1 MSQSLLPA
9 WPDEVDRLLALCRE
23 QFPTA
28 QLAADSR
35 QVDLGDLYLAF
46 PHEGRDGRAYCT
58 DAVARGA
65 AALLIEEEQDR
76 FSLKPAAWPT
86 SEGREIPVWRVPRLH
101 DWAGE
106 WAHRWYDR
114 PSERLHL
121 WGVTGTNGKTTISQW
136 LAQAL
141 EANGLATG
149 VIGTLGAGRIG
160 SFTPTGYTTPPALL
174 LHRLLNRFVQMG
186 CFAATL
192 EVSSIGVAERRL
204 DGLRFTGAIFTNLS
218 RDHLDYHGTM
228 AAYAQAKRAFL
239 FRPELDHQ
247 IFWVDDPLGGE
258 WAKAAGAMVAS
269 GERNGSVWWVGSAGA
284 IAALIAE
291 AGVPVSRVVTTLA
304 ATGEPCWQGNAW
316 QVPLALTMPGQGA
329 AHRALLTLSAPGC
342 FQVANGML
350 VLAALLAEGVP
361 LAEACASLAFLRPPP
376 GRMEQVAEAPYV
388 VVDYAHT
395 PDALARVAA
404 ALAEVA
410 RARYGRL
417 WILFGAGGDRDPGK
431 RPEMGAAAAAHG
443 DVVIVTSDNPRSE
456 SPAAIAAQIV
466 AGIPHGCRYRIEL
479 DRAAAIRL
487 AVTEAAPEDVILI
500 AGKGHERYQEIA
512 GVRLPFA
519 DRAVAEAALAL
530 RSDRPSR
537 SPLATEAEEKE
548 PE

>member
-1 MSQSLLPA
+1 MSQSLSPV
-9 WPDEVDRLLALCRE
+9 WPDEADHLLALCRA

-35 QVDLGDLYLAF
+35 QVGRGDLYLAF

-65 AALLIEEEQDR
+65 AALLIEEQQAS
-76 FSLKPAAWPT
+76 FSLEPAAW
-86 SEGREIPVWRVPRLH
+86 SVSQGHEVPVWRVPRLH

-149 VIGTLGAGRIG
+149 VIGTLGAGRVG
-160 SFTPTGYTTPPALL
+160 SFTATGYTTPPALL
-174 LHRLLNRFVQMG
+174 LHRLLSRFVQMG
-186 CFAATL
+186 CRAASL

-204 DGLRFTGAIFTNLS
+204 DGLRFTGAIFTHLS

-228 AAYAQAKRAFL
+228 GAYAQAKRAFL
-239 FRPELDHQ
+239 FRQELAHQ
-247 IFWVDDPLGGE
+247 IFWVDDPLGAE

-269 GERNGSVWWVGSAGA
+269 GTRQGAVWWVGSAET

-291 AGVPVSRVVTTLA
+291 AKAPVGRAVTKLA
-304 ATGEPCWQGNAW
+304 VSDEPRWQGNAW
-316 QVPLALTMPGQGA
+316 QIPLTLTLPGQEV
-329 AHRALLTLSAPGC
+329 RQPALLTLSAPGR

-361 LAEACASLAFLRPPP
+361 LAAALASLAHLRPPP
-376 GRMEQVAEAPYV
+376 GRMEQVAESPYI

-404 ALAEVA
+404 ALADVA
-410 RARYGRL
+410 RARHGRL

-443 DVVIVTSDNPRSE
+443 DMVIVTSDNPRSE

-466 AGIPHGCRYRIEL
+466 AGIPQGSDYRIEL
-479 DRAAAIRL
+479 DRAAAITA

-500 AGKGHERYQEIA
+500 AGKGHECYQEIA

-519 DRAVAEAALAL
+519 DRQVAEAALAR

-537 SPLATEAEEKE
+537 SPLAAEGKEKE
-548 PE
+548 